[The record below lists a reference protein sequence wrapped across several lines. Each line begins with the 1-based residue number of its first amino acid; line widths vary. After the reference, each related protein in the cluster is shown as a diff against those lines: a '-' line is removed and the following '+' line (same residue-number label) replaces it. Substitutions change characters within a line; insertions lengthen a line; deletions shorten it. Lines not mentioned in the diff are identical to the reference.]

1 MIADFLLCRKLYRA
15 AAGCYNK
22 RKNREECPV
31 IKIIAR
37 RIIKPDCIEAFE
49 ALAAELV
56 RESRKEP
63 GCLGYTLNRS
73 NQDPRIHMFIESW
86 ADQAAIEEHN
96 ASAHFTRIVPQFAAL
111 SEERLPTE
119 IFTELEA

>member
-1 MIADFLLCRKLYRA
+1 M
-15 AAGCYNK
+15 
-22 RKNREECPV
+22 

-63 GCLGYTLNRS
+63 GCLSYTLNRS
-73 NQDPRIHMFIESW
+73 TQDPRIHMFIE
-86 ADQAAIEEHN
+86 AHN
-96 ASAHFTRIVPQFAAL
+96 ASAHFTRLVPQFAPL

-119 IFTELEA
+119 FFTELEV

>member
-1 MIADFLLCRKLYRA
+1 M
-15 AAGCYNK
+15 
-22 RKNREECPV
+22 

-63 GCLGYTLNRS
+63 GCLSYTLNRS
-73 NQDPRIHMFIESW
+73 TQDPRIHMFIEAW
-86 ADQAAIEEHN
+86 ADRAAIEAHN
-96 ASAHFTRIVPQFAAL
+96 ASAHFTRLVPPFAPL

-119 IFTELEA
+119 FFTELEV